1 MKEQDW
7 NFRDCIQFKRTSM
20 CRLLLINS
28 ENEFDIA
35 EYLHKF
41 AEIAKTSKEYQG
53 DGWGICYYK
62 NNVRNFYHNLN
73 PIWED
78 NLDLFGRSSLIL
90 VHARSA
96 FNDVLKPIEHNMPFL
111 EDDYSFAFN
120 GELRGVKLK
129 VKGRIGAE
137 KIFNFI
143 KTFDKNGLLEAIKKS
158 NKIIEKRTEYIRAMN
173 YIMLDSENIY
183 INSFYNE
190 DTEYFSLQK
199 KETGSSI
206 IVCSEKFPMD
216 SGWEPV
222 KNKTILVIERR

>member
-7 NFRDCIQFKRTSM
+7 NFQDCIQFKRTSM

-41 AEIAKTSKEYQG
+41 AELAKNSKEYQG

-62 NNVRNFYHNLN
+62 KNVREFYHSQK

-78 NLDLFGRSSLIL
+78 NLDLFGRSNLIL

-96 FNDVLKPIEHNMPFL
+96 FNDALKPIEHNMPFL
-111 EDDYSFAFN
+111 EDKYSFAFN
-120 GELRGVKLK
+120 GELRRVKLK

-173 YIMLDSENIY
+173 YIILDSDNIY

-199 KETGSSI
+199 KETGSSV
-206 IVCSEKFPMD
+206 IVCSEKFPTE
-216 SGWEPV
+216 SGWEPIM
-222 KNKTILVIERR
+222 NKTILFRERR